1 MPPPRP
7 ATPQSIHSW
16 WSDSKP
22 LGATLSLHAAAKPLM
37 RLMYHRQA
45 RLFVERNTASPL
57 STPMIDVYL
66 SYLEYKY
73 IAVTTKVLVL
83 KELDRRARDD
93 AGDARA
99 LIDSLAMEW
108 DLLESLL
115 SSPYPAIRSSTC
127 WIFGHL
133 ASRESSATPMLN
145 LKPCERLL
153 PLLLEDE
160 NSAVVESALFAL
172 WGFTEFAEG
181 ARAIVSSGQLERIL
195 NLLDSPGEKIR
206 RWLCGMLGNL
216 VRHEQAT
223 VAALTMS
230 TCPQLLALI
239 SDEYMPAPAMD
250 VLLEISKWP
259 DGAQK
264 VVDAGILESIS
275 SLLGS
280 EFDRPGRTSACKVLG
295 YLVRCEFVVEDV
307 IASKP
312 LAALVLLLSDEKIQ
326 TEIVLSTIRESSL
339 RSGAL
344 DALAATDILDHLL
357 QLVDSP
363 NPRIRQWTCEILA
376 RLAHKASATTIVAGS
391 TLSILFAQ
399 LFRGNGPFSP
409 DNIRLALSEVSEAS
423 IAPDG
428 EVTRMDPNIADSFL
442 YLLASAEGEI
452 PVSSRQMVA
461 DFQILHHS
469 STRTLVTMLKS
480 RSLDLTLHILKELG
494 TRALHKEQGRTIADA
509 FAAHSNLFPN
519 SLAVVGIIGS
529 QVGFQLVSMLRESSL
544 QAYSLQILCRIS
556 KILDGAQAVV
566 AGKAL
571 EHVLDL
577 LASPSAILALPSV
590 CDQLA
595 RLLRYVLTSRACGI
609 SSRPALLRLWI
620 NEVSDEEERVI
631 ECEMYAL
638 SGLRQWYEGA
648 RTFAD
653 SIAAETVS
661 VLENSL
667 NSRIRTLTS
676 QIMES
681 LANQEPLGAILEEE
695 ASLLAIIK

>member
-1 MPPPRP
+1 
-7 ATPQSIHSW
+7 
-16 WSDSKP
+16 
-22 LGATLSLHAAAKPLM
+22 M

-45 RLFVERNTASPL
+45 RLFIEEKYSQ
-57 STPMIDVYL
+57 
-66 SYLEYKY
+66 YKY

-153 PLLLEDE
+153 PLQDE

-181 ARAIVSSGQLERIL
+181 ARAIVSSGQLERVL
-195 NLLDSPGEKIR
+195 KLLDSPVEKIR

-216 VRHEQAT
+216 VRHEQVT
-223 VAALTMS
+223 VAGLTMS
-230 TCPQLLALI
+230 TCRQLLALL

-264 VVDAGILESIS
+264 MVDAGILESIS

-295 YLVRCEFVVEDV
+295 YLVRCEFVVEAV
-307 IASKP
+307 IASKSF
-312 LAALVLLLSDEKIQ
+312 AALVHLLSDERIQ

-344 DALAATDILDHLL
+344 DALAATDILNHRL

-376 RLAHKASATTIVAGS
+376 RLAHKASAATIVAGS
-391 TLSILFAQ
+391 TLSILLAQ
-399 LFRGNGPFSP
+399 LFRGNGPFFP

-423 IAPDG
+423 KAPDG

-480 RSLDLTLHILKELG
+480 RSLDLTY
-494 TRALHKEQGRTIADA
+494 IAH
-509 FAAHSNLFPN
+509 F
-519 SLAVVGIIGS
+519 
-529 QVGFQLVSMLRESSL
+529 
-544 QAYSLQILCRIS
+544 
-556 KILDGAQAVV
+556 
-566 AGKAL
+566 
-571 EHVLDL
+571 
-577 LASPSAILALPSV
+577 
-590 CDQLA
+590 
-595 RLLRYVLTSRACGI
+595 
-609 SSRPALLRLWI
+609 
-620 NEVSDEEERVI
+620 
-631 ECEMYAL
+631 
-638 SGLRQWYEGA
+638 EGA
-648 RTFAD
+648 WHK
-653 SIAAETVS
+653 SS
-661 VLENSL
+661 S
-667 NSRIRTLTS
+667 
-676 QIMES
+676 
-681 LANQEPLGAILEEE
+681 
-695 ASLLAIIK
+695 